1 VSERR
6 SARRRDL
13 VKYRAVIFDL
23 GGVVLSS
30 PFASI
35 RRFERAAGLDGGA
48 VQRVIMA
55 GGDEGAWAMF
65 ERGECGAE
73 QFYAALD
80 AEAVRTGTP
89 FSARS
94 LLETI
99 VENASVRPEMI
110 AAIRKLRAD
119 GIKAAALTN
128 NWRSRD
134 TSYGAMGSLQEEF
147 DLIVESCKVG
157 LRKPDRRIY
166 AFALRELGIPAGEAI
181 FLDDMGENLKP
192 ARAMGMTTIKVDDP
206 GVALAE
212 LEALLV

>member
-1 VSERR
+1 VSAGE
-6 SARRRDL
+6 STRRRDG

-35 RRFERAAGLDGGA
+35 RRFERARGLDAGA
-48 VQRVIMA
+48 VQRVVNA
-55 GGDEGAWAMF
+55 GGEAGAWAVF
-65 ERGECGAE
+65 ERGECGAV

-80 AEAVRTGTP
+80 REAERLGTP
-89 FSARS
+89 FSAKD

-99 VENASVRPEMI
+99 VESASVRPEMLG
-110 AAIRKLRAD
+110 AIRKLRARD
-119 GIKAAALTN
+119 IKAAALTN

-134 TSYGAMGSLQEEF
+134 TSYALLGSLQREF
-147 DLIVESCKVG
+147 DVFVESCVVG

-166 AFALRELGIPAGEAI
+166 AHALRELEVCASEAI

-192 ARAMGMTTIKVDDP
+192 ARAMGITTIKVEDP
-206 GVALAE
+206 ATALAE
-212 LEALLV
+212 LEALLA